1 MTRVKAGPPVTR
13 RGFLK
18 LAIVGGMTT
27 MAAYFLFRNP
37 IGSRSQVCAE
47 YDLDCIAT
55 NLVSGGPPRDGI
67 PSIDT
72 PIFVTGAQAEA
83 KGWVSDGSLVDA
95 IVTPNGAKAYP
106 RSITAWHEIVNDKI
120 DSQSTS
126 LTFCPLTGSAIAYR
140 GKAPDQTP
148 LTFGT
153 TGLLY
158 NSNLVMY
165 DRQTNSMYPQIM
177 GLGISGPNKGVDLET
192 VPVTTTTWKDWKAQQ
207 PDSLILSRNTG
218 YVRDYN
224 TYPYGNYDS
233 NDSIYFPV
241 GHQSTEFTPKTLVVG
256 IRVGREAAAIVKNQ
270 LRTKPVVSFGLA
282 GQHLIALYD
291 PATDY
296 VRVFSPNVNGTD
308 HTFTTNSNAQ
318 PIDTET
324 GSHWNPN
331 GEAKDGPLAGTRL
344 QQKGS
349 FQVMWFGW
357 YAFHPST
364 ALVT

>member
-1 MTRVKAGPPVTR
+1 
-13 RGFLK
+13 LK
-18 LAIVGGMTT
+18 LAVVGGMATA
-27 MAAYFLFRNP
+27 AAYFLFKNP
-37 IGSRSQVCAE
+37 TGSSSHICAE
-47 YDLDCIAT
+47 YDLDCIAA
-55 NLVSGGPPRDGI
+55 NLASGGPPRDGI
-67 PSIDT
+67 PSIDS
-72 PIFVTGAQAEA
+72 PKFITGAQAEA
-83 KGWVSDGSLVDA
+83 KGWVSDNSLVDA
-95 IVTPNGAKAYP
+95 IATPNDTKAYP
-106 RSITAWHEIVNDKI
+106 RSITAWHEIVNDRI

-165 DRQTNSMYPQIM
+165 DRQTNGLYPQIL

-192 VPVTTTTWKDWKAQQ
+192 VPVTTTTWKDWKAQHQ
-207 PDSLILSRNTG
+207 DSMVLSRDTG
-218 YVRDYN
+218 YLRDYN

-241 GHQSTEFTPKTLVVG
+241 GHQSPEYTPKTLVSG
-256 IRVGREAAAIVKNQ
+256 IRIGREAAAIVKYQ
-270 LRTKPVVSFGLA
+270 LHTKLVVDFALA
-282 GQHLIALYD
+282 GEHLVALYD
-291 PATDY
+291 PLTDY
-296 VRVFSPNVNGTD
+296 VRVFAPSVNGSN
-308 HTFTTNSNAQ
+308 HTFTIDNSAGV
-318 PIDTET
+318 IDMET
-324 GSHWNPN
+324 GSHWSPN
-331 GEAKDGPLAGTRL
+331 GEALDGPLAGTRL